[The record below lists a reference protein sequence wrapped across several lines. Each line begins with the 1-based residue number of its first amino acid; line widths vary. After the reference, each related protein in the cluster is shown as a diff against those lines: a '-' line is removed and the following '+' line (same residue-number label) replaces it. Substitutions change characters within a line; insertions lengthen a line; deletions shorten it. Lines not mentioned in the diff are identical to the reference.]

1 MPPAGGDPR
10 GAACPRASADVA
22 GQLLAKGHRTTGR
35 NTPRSKEHIPLNSS
49 TTESHSRRWTWRLER
64 RDRPAAED
72 RRRRR
77 RRGSTGARRSSRSWT
92 ISPSRPSTARSSPLP
107 PQASTGFLIPTRAG
121 RGPGGGGGAHTVLV
135 SCLCCSAGDQA
146 RWLRAGRHRLH
157 VPQRCR
163 RRGDRRRCAD

>member
-121 RGPGGGGGAHTVLV
+121 RGPGGGGRSYGFGLV
-135 SCLCCSAGDQA
+135 SVLQRWRSGSMAPCRTPSTPCTAAMSPA
-146 RWLRAGRHRLH
+146 R
-157 VPQRCR
+157 
-163 RRGDRRRCAD
+163 